1 VAEAPPQLSPGAC
14 VVACSTEDGRV
25 LLPVWVQAK
34 VTLMLDEEERHVL
47 ILRLTGHL
55 PTEDEA

>member
-1 VAEAPPQLSPGAC
+1 
-14 VVACSTEDGRV
+14 
-25 LLPVWVQAK
+25 LPVWVQAK
-34 VTLMLDEEERHVL
+34 VTLMLDEEERRVL